1 MVICPKCGN
10 KLQFRKI
17 FFLSNLN
24 AITCQVCSSKLRAKN
39 KEVNSLI
46 GGLGAVI
53 GSLLLIWGFSARN
66 VLFLALTVVF
76 LAMVLVILLLLVDKY
91 VKVELEYGSKIDKL
105 PIYR

>member
-10 KLQFRKI
+10 KLQYRKI

-39 KEVNSLI
+39 KGVNSLI
-46 GGLGAVI
+46 GGLGAGI

-66 VLFLALTVVF
+66 VLFLALTAVF
-76 LAMVLVILLLLVDKY
+76 LAMVLAILLLLVDKY
-91 VKVELEYGSKIDKL
+91 VKVELEFEPKIDKL
-105 PIYR
+105 PI